1 MQQELRAGMNAY
13 FLKRPRTGSGQYL
26 QHLLAAA
33 PKEGIDYTLW
43 SFGQADAGVTSQYPV
58 RLLDLPP
65 GIRHENLAKPW
76 FEQVTLPRAAER
88 SKIDLLHYPYW
99 ASPLRKMKI
108 PVVVTIHDVIPMLLP
123 AYRGSVQVRAYTA
136 LVARAARHASRIIA
150 DSECSKRDIVR
161 LLGLEPERVDVVYLA
176 AEERFTPAERRPAER
191 IAALRERLGTGNRFV
206 LYIGGLDVRKNVPLL
221 VEAYAEALRR
231 LREQGD
237 CDPCR
242 LVIVGD
248 IGQTGSS
255 FFPDPRPVAEQHG
268 LVTGRDILYP
278 GTVPDDEDKADLLAA
293 ATVFA
298 FPSEYEGFG
307 LPPLEAMASG
317 APVVCSTGGSLPEIT
332 GDAALVHAP
341 HDIRTLADGLQRVLS
356 DAELR
361 RTMSARGLA
370 QAQKFSWAR
379 CAAETRAVYD
389 LAVSG
394 RRAKRG

>member
-1 MQQELRAGMNAY
+1 MNAY

-26 QHLLAAA
+26 LHLLSAAQ
-33 PKEGIDYTLW
+33 KESIDYTLW

-58 RLLDLPP
+58 RLLSLPP
-65 GIRHENLAKPW
+65 GIRHENPAKPW
-76 FEQVTLPRAAER
+76 FEQVALPRAAER

-99 ASPLRKMKI
+99 ASPLRKPNM
-108 PVVVTIHDVIPMLLP
+108 PVVVTIHDVIPLLLP
-123 AYRGSVQVRAYTA
+123 AYRGGLQVRAYTA
-136 LVARAARHASRIIA
+136 LVARAARNAGQIIA

-161 LLGLEPERVDVVYLA
+161 LLGVAPERVHVVYLA
-176 AEERFTPAERRPAER
+176 AEERYKPVEPGSAER
-191 IAALRERLGTGNRFV
+191 IDALRARLGLCNRFV
-206 LYIGGLDVRKNVPLL
+206 LYIGGLDVRKNVPVL
-221 VEAYAEALRR
+221 VKAYAEALRR

-237 CDPCR
+237 CDPCQ

-248 IGQTGSS
+248 LAQTGSS

-278 GTVPDDEDKADLLAA
+278 GTVPNDTDKADLLSA

-341 HDIRTLADGLQRVLS
+341 GDIHTLADGLQRVLS

-361 RTMSARGLA
+361 RTMSERGLA
-370 QAQKFSWAR
+370 QAQRFSWAR

-389 LAVSG
+389 IVVSE
-394 RRAKRG
+394 RRADRG